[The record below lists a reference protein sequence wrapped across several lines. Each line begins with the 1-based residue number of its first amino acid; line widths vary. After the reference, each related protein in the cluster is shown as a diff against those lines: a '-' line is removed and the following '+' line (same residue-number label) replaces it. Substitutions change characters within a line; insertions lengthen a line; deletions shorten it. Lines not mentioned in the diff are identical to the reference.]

1 MKVLHIS
8 AGNLFG
14 GVETLLATLARQ
26 RGLCPEMT
34 PHFALCF
41 EGRLASELR
50 AADVSPHLLG
60 EVRVRKP
67 WTVWR
72 ARQMLAALFQRQRFD
87 VVVCH
92 SVWPQA
98 LFGPVVRAAG
108 LPLMFW
114 LHDAALGKH
123 WLERWAKRTRPD
135 AAICDSRF
143 TAEGLPNLYREVPAK
158 VVYCPVAIPESACTG
173 TASERRAVRAELNTA
188 EDAVVIIQ
196 VGRMEPLKGHRLC
209 LEALA
214 QLVDVPQWVCWQVGG
229 AQRPHERRYQD
240 ELKAT
245 AARLGIAD
253 RVRFVGARS
262 DVPRLL
268 AAADVYC
275 QPNISPDTFGL
286 TFIEALLAG
295 LPVVTTAMGGALE
308 IVNSACGVLVPGENA
323 PALATVLRRM
333 IKDADWRN
341 SLAAL
346 GPARARALCDPA
358 RQLAK
363 LFLCFRQAACR
374 EAAA

>member
-1 MKVLHIS
+1 MNALHIS

-50 AADVSPHLLG
+50 AAGVSVHLLG

-72 ARQMLAALFQRQRFD
+72 VRRTLAGILQQQRFD

-98 LFGPVVRAAG
+98 LFGPVVQSAG
-108 LPLMFW
+108 LPLVFW
-114 LHDAALGKH
+114 LHDAARGKH

-135 AAICDSRF
+135 AVICNSRF
-143 TAEGLPNLYREVPAK
+143 TAEDLPNLYREVPAM
-158 VVYCPVAIPESACTG
+158 VVYCPVAIPESTYSAT
-173 TASERRAVRAELNTA
+173 ERRAVRAEFDTA
-188 EDAVVIIQ
+188 EDAVVLIQ

-214 QLVDVPQWVCWQVGG
+214 QLADVPKWVCWQVGG
-229 AQRPHERRYQD
+229 VQRPHELRYTD

-262 DVPRLL
+262 DVPRVL

-275 QPNISPDTFGL
+275 QPNTSPDSFGL

-295 LPVVTTAMGGALE
+295 LPVVSTAMGGALE
-308 IVNSACGVLVPGENA
+308 IVDSACGVLVPPGDS
-323 PALATVLRRM
+323 AT
-333 IKDADWRN
+333 
-341 SLAAL
+341 LAASLRSLILDSTLRHRL
-346 GPARARALCDPA
+346 GIGGPSRARGLCDP
-358 RQLAK
+358 RSQMDSLAQ
-363 LFLCFRQAACR
+363 FLHGACEREVAA
-374 EAAA
+374 